1 MVGAGHHR
9 ADHLRH
15 RQRLSRRIHVRP
27 GHGAASLLDA
37 VAITWRQGHEIV
49 AVMTGLSGFV
59 LPLLQLSVLLGAG
72 PLSQGREPRG
82 FHQAMRLLGLLRPW
96 CMVPVFLL
104 GVLVAVVKLAG
115 MADVSPGI
123 GLAGFGLLT
132 VLLTI
137 LGRLSPHVIWRYAET
152 AGVVPVHVPRAGPD
166 SVLTGCHVCGQV
178 QALPRDGDPEADHH
192 CVRCHAL
199 VHYRKPDHRA
209 RSWAL
214 LLAAVVLHSRQRAAG
229 DAGALGAG
237 GARTR
242 SWAGWLNSGP
252 WAPGISR
259 SSSSSPAWRC
269 R

>member
-1 MVGAGHHR
+1 MALAITALIIFGIANAYPVASMSVQGMV
-9 ADHLRH
+9 
-15 RQRLSRRIHVRP
+15 QQ
-27 GHGAASLLDA
+27 ASLLDA

-59 LPLLQLSVLLGAG
+59 LPCCSCPCCCGCWA
-72 PLSQGREPRG
+72 PCRKARTAR

-214 LLAAVVLHSRQRAAG
+214 LLAAVVF
-229 DAGALGAG
+229 
-237 GARTR
+237 TF
-242 SWAGWLNSGP
+242 P
-252 WAPGISR
+252 PTC
-259 SSSSSPAWRC
+259 C

>member
-1 MVGAGHHR
+1 
-9 ADHLRH
+9 
-15 RQRLSRRIHVRP
+15 
-27 GHGAASLLDA
+27 
-37 VAITWRQGHEIV
+37 
-49 AVMTGLSGFV
+49 MTGLSGFV
-59 LPLLQLSVLLGAG
+59 LPLLQLSVLLWVLG
-72 PLSQGREPRG
+72 PLSRREPRG

-192 CVRCHAL
+192 RVRCHAL

-214 LLAAVVLHSRQRAAG
+214 LLAAVVFYIPANVLPVMQVRSV
-229 DAGALGAG
+229 LG
-237 GARTR
+237 GAHTILG
-242 SWAGWLNSGP
+242 GWLNSGP

-259 SSSSSPAWRC
+259 LSSSSPAWRC

>member
-1 MVGAGHHR
+1 
-9 ADHLRH
+9 
-15 RQRLSRRIHVRP
+15 
-27 GHGAASLLDA
+27 
-37 VAITWRQGHEIV
+37 
-49 AVMTGLSGFV
+49 
-59 LPLLQLSVLLGAG
+59 
-72 PLSQGREPRG
+72 
-82 FHQAMRLLGLLRPW
+82 MRLLGLLRPW

-178 QALPRDGDPEADHH
+178 RRCRAMAIPRPTITA
-192 CVRCHAL
+192 C
-199 VHYRKPDHRA
+199 
-209 RSWAL
+209 
-214 LLAAVVLHSRQRAAG
+214 AAMRWSTTASRIIGRAAG
-229 DAGALGAG
+229 
-237 GARTR
+237 RCC
-242 SWAGWLNSGP
+242 WPP
-252 WAPGISR
+252 WCSTFP
-259 SSSSSPAWRC
+259 PTCC

>member
-1 MVGAGHHR
+1 
-9 ADHLRH
+9 
-15 RQRLSRRIHVRP
+15 
-27 GHGAASLLDA
+27 
-37 VAITWRQGHEIV
+37 
-49 AVMTGLSGFV
+49 
-59 LPLLQLSVLLGAG
+59 
-72 PLSQGREPRG
+72 
-82 FHQAMRLLGLLRPW
+82 
-96 CMVPVFLL
+96 MVPVFLL

-152 AGVVPVHVPRAGPD
+152 AGVVPVHAAGRARQRADRLPC
-166 SVLTGCHVCGQV
+166 LWTG

-214 LLAAVVLHSRQRAAG
+214 LLAAVVFYIPANVLPVMQVRSV
-229 DAGALGAG
+229 LGA
-237 GARTR
+237 ARTR

-259 SSSSSPAWRC
+259 LSSSSPAWRC